1 MIKYQCLD
9 MSKCP
14 ACKLLC
20 TKLHSSGVACWAPAA
35 CLHQPPGCGAP
46 ETCMLWRAAA
56 LFGVKKAP
64 AETILTVPLLVLS
77 AAFVVVCRR
86 LFSKPQGIM
95 SLRTA
100 ADVDHIEQVGTPKV
114 YQQVLVPHDWPNEL

>member
-1 MIKYQCLD
+1 
-9 MSKCP
+9 
-14 ACKLLC
+14 
-20 TKLHSSGVACWAPAA
+20 
-35 CLHQPPGCGAP
+35 
-46 ETCMLWRAAA
+46 MLWCTAA

-64 AETILTVPLLVLS
+64 AETILTVPLIVLS

-100 ADVDHIEQVGTPKV
+100 ADVDQVEQVSTSMV
-114 YQQVLVPHDWPNEL
+114 YQQVSVPHDWPNDL

>member
-1 MIKYQCLD
+1 
-9 MSKCP
+9 
-14 ACKLLC
+14 
-20 TKLHSSGVACWAPAA
+20 
-35 CLHQPPGCGAP
+35 
-46 ETCMLWRAAA
+46 MLWHTAA

-64 AETILTVPLLVLS
+64 AETILTVPLIVLS

-100 ADVDHIEQVGTPKV
+100 ADVDQIEQVGMFQM
-114 YQQVLVPHDWPNEL
+114 YQQVSVPHDWPTYL